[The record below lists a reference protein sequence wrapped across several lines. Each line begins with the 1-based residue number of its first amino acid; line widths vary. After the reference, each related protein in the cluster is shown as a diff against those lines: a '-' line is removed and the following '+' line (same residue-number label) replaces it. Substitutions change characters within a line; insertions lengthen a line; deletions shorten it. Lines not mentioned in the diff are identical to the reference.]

1 MEFYKEYKRW
11 FVNTTAERFGG
22 RAEEDGWEIHSTVK
36 WLLVLVDFEGWL
48 EYASTVWMLHGC

>member
-22 RAEEDGWEIHSTVK
+22 RAEEDG
-36 WLLVLVDFEGWL
+36 
-48 EYASTVWMLHGC
+48 